1 MYFLEWDKMSL
12 YRFQSN
18 KKLIGKSHKEAKI
31 NMTKTLQTAKALSV
45 SEYQI
50 QDPFWTNFI
59 DLVRNVVVPYQ
70 WEALNDRIPGAE
82 PSRAIRN
89 FKIAAGEEQGDYYG
103 MVFQD
108 SDVAKWLEAVGYL
121 LTSNRNPEL
130 EEIADS
136 VIDTISKAQQEDGY
150 LNTYYTLKEPGKRWT
165 NLAECHELYCAGHM
179 IEAAVSYY
187 QATGKRKLLDVVCK
201 FADHISDTFG
211 TKPGQIRGYDGHQE
225 IELALMKL
233 YEVTGNN
240 KYVELCRFFLQER
253 GSQPHFYDSES
264 EKRDGAVHFGK
275 WIVEEKEYSQSHEP
289 ITKQETAVGHAV
301 RFAYMCTAMA
311 HLAGVTGDREML
323 EASRRLWNNMA
334 SKRTY
339 ITGAIGSQS
348 HGEAFSFDYDLPNDT
363 AYAETCASCGL
374 VFYAHRMLQLE
385 PDSRYADMMERALY
399 NTVIGGMSADGK
411 SFFYVNPLESH
422 PQACAD
428 NRTVHHVKPV
438 RQGWFGCACCPPN
451 VARLLASLGQ
461 YVYTFS
467 ENTVYAHLYVG
478 GEASINLEGGKVVLR
493 QEANLPWNGD
503 IKFTV
508 VSAETGFELALRIPE
523 WSDQTELFVN
533 GSLIKLDS
541 MHRGYLIVKH
551 ALAEGDV
558 VELKLSMPVNRMKSH
573 PLVRQTG
580 GKTAI
585 QRGPLVYC
593 LEEADNGKNLHQLLL
608 TKQSNFKIQSFSE
621 LGTEMISIKA
631 EGIRRASNTWGETLY
646 RRDFDEN
653 ELPADLIFIPYFAWA
668 NRGVGE
674 MRVWVEEN

>member
-1 MYFLEWDKMSL
+1 
-12 YRFQSN
+12 
-18 KKLIGKSHKEAKI
+18 
-31 NMTKTLQTAKALSV
+31 
-45 SEYQI
+45 
-50 QDPFWTNFI
+50 
-59 DLVRNVVVPYQ
+59 
-70 WEALNDRIPGAE
+70 
-82 PSRAIRN
+82 
-89 FKIAAGEEQGDYYG
+89 
-103 MVFQD
+103 
-108 SDVAKWLEAVGYL
+108 
-121 LTSNRNPEL
+121 
-130 EEIADS
+130 
-136 VIDTISKAQQEDGY
+136 
-150 LNTYYTLKEPGKRWT
+150 
-165 NLAECHELYCAGHM
+165 M